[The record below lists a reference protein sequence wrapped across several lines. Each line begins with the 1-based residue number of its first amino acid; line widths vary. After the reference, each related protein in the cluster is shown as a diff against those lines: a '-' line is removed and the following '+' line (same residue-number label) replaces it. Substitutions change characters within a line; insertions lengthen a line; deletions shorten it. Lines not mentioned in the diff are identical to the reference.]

1 MIVWKF
7 AVYLGVMTLLF
18 ALIVSVVAI
27 ARYGRRT
34 TLRGDA
40 SGAVNCVSDYRDN
53 SGSGHGEKRIS
64 IST

>member
-1 MIVWKF
+1 MIIWEF

-34 TLRGDA
+34 TVRGDSRSA
-40 SGAVNCVSDYRDN
+40 LNRVSHYRDK
-53 SGSGHGEKRIS
+53 SGSGHGEKRVS
-64 IST
+64 INT